1 MSNPSDAPSVE
12 FQVLVNNYI
21 CAASLV
27 ILFYDYF
34 LTLSEEVER
43 FWKTKRT
50 NWASTFFYLNR
61 YLSLLGHIPIAFQI
75 FWESRAS
82 ERLNICLQL
91 LSYHQYLAVVIQTIV
106 GILLIMRTYALYERR
121 LRILLGTCAA
131 AAAVIIYGTMCIV
144 KGHKTNITVA
154 SLPPFGCTMPLS
166 ESDSLR
172 LASAWT
178 GMLCFDILIFVMTV
192 YKSVTRKRE
201 VNSTLLN
208 VLLLDGAIYFGV
220 MVIAGVTVIVTF
232 RVLPPYERG
241 LTVILTNIMSST
253 MISRL
258 MLNLRDPKL
267 VSSQYHADGTRMFT
281 TMAFESHIDTT
292 YENTQNEETIPGSSN
307 SDIEMMPRMNIIHN
321 TQQVQTLS
329 NAFKEI

>member
-1 MSNPSDAPSVE
+1 MTNASYAPSVE

-34 LTLSEEVER
+34 LTLPEEVER
-43 FWKTKRT
+43 FWKTKRI

-61 YLSLLGHIPIAFQI
+61 YLSMLGHIPVAFQI

-82 ERLNICLQL
+82 ERLNL
-91 LSYHQYLAVVIQTIV
+91 LSYHQYLAVVIQIIV

-121 LRILLGTCAA
+121 LWILLGMCAA
-131 AAAVIIYGTMCIV
+131 AAAVIIYGTMCVV
-144 KGHKTNITVA
+144 KGEKTNITV
-154 SLPPFGCTMPLS
+154 LG
-166 ESDSLR
+166 

-178 GMLCFDILIFVMTV
+178 AMLCFDILIFVMTV

-208 VLLLDGAIYFGV
+208 VLLFD
-220 MVIAGVTVIVTF
+220 AGVTVIVTF
-232 RVLPPYERG
+232 RVLPPYEKG
-241 LTVILTNIMSST
+241 LTVTLTNIISST

-267 VSSQYHADGTRMFT
+267 VFNQYRANGTRMSTAIVFT
-281 TMAFESHIDTT
+281 SYINTT
-292 YENTQNEETIPGSSN
+292 YEDTQNEEIIPGSSN
-307 SDIEMMPRMNIIHN
+307 SDIEMIPRMNIIHN
-321 TQQVQTLS
+321 TQQ
-329 NAFKEI
+329 A